1 MRYLVQFIVPALI
14 FVGIVYLLG
23 RRRRA
28 QTAAGQAPESGHG
41 SDTAAFLAILALGAA
56 VAIGTAYAIGSFWG

>member
-14 FVGIVYLLG
+14 FVGVVYLLG
-23 RRRRA
+23 QRRRE
-28 QTAAGQAPESGHG
+28 QTGRGQAQESDAG

-56 VAIGTAYAIGSFWG
+56 VAIGTAFAIGSFWG